1 VAKPRKK
8 PDKFQTV
15 SWLPHIKHGG
25 LGLTAKPGDYMT
37 IHRKEEDSMDMRV
50 YINGVTYDLNGDYG
64 IGYTH
69 KGEKFLFDKE
79 DFDKI
84 AGYRWCFD
92 KNGYVVA
99 FAREFQYRK
108 IIRLHH
114 VIMGK
119 PPKGKQ
125 IDHIR
130 DTVEGLDRKA
140 DNRKSNLRFVTPAQN
155 SYNKGLRSNNT
166 SGHTGVYLKQNKYW
180 LARVMKNGKSKSK
193 GFPLDKYAEACQWQE
208 KTAKK
213 MHGEYA
219 YVNCSIPPQTQQ
231 AEPGL

>member
-1 VAKPRKK
+1 
-8 PDKFQTV
+8 
-15 SWLPHIKHGG
+15 
-25 LGLTAKPGDYMT
+25 MT
-37 IHRKEEDSMDMRV
+37 IHRKEDNSMDMNINRV
-50 YINGVTYDLNGDYG
+50 AYDLDGAYG
-64 IGYTH
+64 VGYTH

-84 AGYRWCFD
+84 VGYRWCLD
-92 KNGYVVA
+92 SKGYVVA
-99 FAREFQYRK
+99 FARESQHRK

-130 DTVEGLDRKA
+130 STEECPNRKA
-140 DNRKSNLRFVTPAQN
+140 DNRKENLRFVTPAQN
-155 SYNKGLRSNNT
+155 SRNRGLNSNNT
-166 SGHTGVYLKQNKYW
+166 SGHTGVYPTRDKHWRALV
-180 LARVMKNGKSKSK
+180 RKNGKSKSK
-193 GFPLDKYAEACQWQE
+193 IFPYDQFKEACLWQE

-213 MHGEYA
+213 MFGKYA